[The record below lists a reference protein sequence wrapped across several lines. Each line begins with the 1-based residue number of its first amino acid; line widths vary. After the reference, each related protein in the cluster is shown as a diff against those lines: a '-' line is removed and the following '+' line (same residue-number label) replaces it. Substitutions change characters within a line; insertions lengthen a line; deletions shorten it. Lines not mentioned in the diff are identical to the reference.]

1 MNKNSVIKGNLKK
14 ANFTQ
19 NCYHNL
25 MKNKVKPRV
34 RKLAAFLLAFFSILT
49 AALPV
54 FIMTVP
60 VEANITEAGEAT
72 AEDIGLLTDKIAS
85 AYLYN
90 IENDKLIYSLNE
102 NEVIYP
108 TSTVKIMTGTLAI
121 EAFSNQLS
129 REVEITEEMVAGVG
143 GNNIELKAGDVLTI
157 ESLLYALLVGG
168 ANDAAQAL
176 AILVDGS
183 IEAFV
188 TRMNERARELGA
200 ENTYYTN
207 PSGVHDDAMVTTVA
221 DTAKI
226 ALAAYDIPLFMEI
239 TSASKYVVHIIN
251 KDIYRN
257 VYSKNYL
264 ISTSSVLKY
273 YYKDAAGINSGYTM
287 QGGYSIVTT
296 ASRDGLTYLAI
307 VMGASS
313 DEEADIIYSYTEVTK
328 LLDYAFASYAN
339 IELVVAGEMICE
351 IPVELSGTTDYVTLV
366 TADSLVMYLP
376 TSIDIEKEVL
386 YSYKTLSNYLT
397 APVAEGQR
405 AGVLTVMYRDEIVGN
420 IDLVTTVTV
429 ARSEFLYTLEKIK
442 EFATSSFFIS
452 TIIAS
457 VVITIFYI
465 LGKAIYL
472 AKKSKHKGRF

>member
-1 MNKNSVIKGNLKK
+1 M
-14 ANFTQ
+14 
-19 NCYHNL
+19 
-25 MKNKVKPRV
+25 
-34 RKLAAFLLAFFSILT
+34 
-49 AALPV
+49 
-54 FIMTVP
+54 
-60 VEANITEAGEAT
+60 
-72 AEDIGLLTDKIAS
+72 
-85 AYLYN
+85 
-90 IENDKLIYSLNE
+90 
-102 NEVIYP
+102 
-108 TSTVKIMTGTLAI
+108 
-121 EAFSNQLS
+121 
-129 REVEITEEMVAGVG
+129 
-143 GNNIELKAGDVLTI
+143 
-157 ESLLYALLVGG
+157 
-168 ANDAAQAL
+168 
-176 AILVDGS
+176 
-183 IEAFV
+183 
-188 TRMNERARELGA
+188 
-200 ENTYYTN
+200 
-207 PSGVHDDAMVTTVA
+207 
-221 DTAKI
+221 
-226 ALAAYDIPLFMEI
+226 
-239 TSASKYVVHIIN
+239 
-251 KDIYRN
+251 
-257 VYSKNYL
+257 
-264 ISTSSVLKY
+264 
-273 YYKDAAGINSGYTM
+273 
-287 QGGYSIVTT
+287 
-296 ASRDGLTYLAI
+296 
-307 VMGASS
+307 
-313 DEEADIIYSYTEVTK
+313 TK

>member
-1 MNKNSVIKGNLKK
+1 MTKKGKSR
-14 ANFTQ
+14 A
-19 NCYHNL
+19 
-25 MKNKVKPRV
+25 
-34 RKLAAFLLAFFSILT
+34 RKLAAFLLFLFSVLT
-49 AALPV
+49 ALLPV
-54 FIMTVP
+54 FIMTEP
-60 VEANITEAGEAT
+60 VSATITEGGEAT
-72 AEDIGLLTDKIAS
+72 AEDIGLLTDKISA

-108 TSTVKIMTGTLAI
+108 TSTVKIMTGILAI
-121 EAFSNQLS
+121 EALSYDLS
-129 REVEITEEMVAGVG
+129 REVEITEEMVAGVA
-143 GNNIELKAGDVLTI
+143 GNNIELKAGDVLTV

-176 AILVDGS
+176 AILIDGS
-183 IEAFV
+183 VEAFV
-188 TRMNERARELGA
+188 ARMNERARELGA
-200 ENTYYTN
+200 ENTHYTN
-207 PSGVHDDAMVTTVA
+207 PSGIHDDAMITTVA

-226 ALAAYDIPLFMEI
+226 ALAAYEIPLFMEI
-239 TSASKYVVHIIN
+239 TSTSKYIVHIIN
-251 KDIYRN
+251 RDIYRN

-273 YYKDAAGINSGYTM
+273 YYKDAAGINSGFTK
-287 QGGYSIVTT
+287 QGGYCIVTT
-296 ASRDGLTYLAI
+296 ASRDNLTYLAI

-313 DEEADIIYSYTEVTK
+313 DEETDTIYSYTEVTK

-339 IELVVAGEMICE
+339 IELVKAGEMICE

-397 APVAEGQR
+397 APVTEGQR
-405 AGVLTVMYRDEIVGN
+405 AGVLTVMYHDEIVGN
-420 IDLVTTVTV
+420 IDLVTTVSV

-452 TIIAS
+452 TVIAS
-457 VVITIFYI
+457 VVITILYI

-472 AKKSKHKGRF
+472 AKKSKYKGRFS